1 MKGGSA
7 VSKPYDIYLSTERNN
22 PVSTNI
28 RLCQGDN
35 DITFRMYISDFDL
48 TGRSVS
54 IVFKKS
60 NGLSIEGNTVISDDK
75 SYCSYNLVGS
85 ELESPGKVVVDL
97 KFFGANQKRI
107 STASF
112 IFDVDPDY
120 LTDETIPPTGYS
132 ARLEQAI
139 QEANKAVNVT
149 QVSSLPQASV
159 NTLGKIYF
167 DGTYS
172 YVTLSYTVGDVTTYK
187 WARHLSDADIVDNL
201 AGNIKGKVL
210 DSTQGAALKTQVDTL
225 NESLKYGSVSLA
237 LTTPNV
243 TATIHVNFDKA
254 FVKQPSVTV
263 TPVTSAPNICFAAV
277 TNVTT
282 TGFDIRLNRNDLLS
296 TWIYWIA
303 IGI

>member
-28 RLCQGDN
+28 KLCQGDN
-35 DITFRMYISDFDL
+35 DINFRMYIPDFDL
-48 TGRSVS
+48 TGKSVS
-54 IVFKKS
+54 IVFYKS
-60 NGLSIEGNTVISDDK
+60 SGLTIEGDTVISDDK
-75 SYCSYNLVGS
+75 RYCIYNLVGS
-85 ELESPGKVVVDL
+85 ELETPGKVIVDL
-97 KFFGANQKRI
+97 KIFGANQKRV

-112 IFDVDPDY
+112 IFDVEPDY
-120 LTDETIPPTGYS
+120 LTDTTIPPTSYS

-149 QVSSLPQASV
+149 HVVSLPQASV

-201 AGNIKGKVL
+201 ASNIKGKVL

-225 NESLKYGSVSLA
+225 NESLNSYYKVYNSV
-237 LTTPNV
+237 LTDAN
-243 TATIHVNFDKA
+243 TAT
-254 FVKQPSVTV
+254 KQGTYTYGVDTINTEGGYGIIKV
-263 TPVTSAPNICFAAV
+263 DVDMTGMWIFQTKRG
-277 TNVTT
+277 TNGV
-282 TGFDIRLNRNDLLS
+282 IRYRERINNGAWTAWRS
-296 TWIYWIA
+296 
-303 IGI
+303 